1 MQDQTEQTLLATLA
15 ERAGIVADYHDIAGD
30 LHLTS
35 DDTRRAILTA
45 MGFAIDSVASLTQT
59 LREWDEAPWQR
70 PCDPVRILREGETG
84 APLSYCLALEEGKE
98 EFVVAKWQ
106 IRDEANAVVQDGT
119 AGPGLSAVD
128 VQFLKG
134 QRHVR
139 VEIPAPK
146 GLLLGYYN
154 LRIRAEGLVGGG
166 MGAMRIIVAPR
177 QCYVPPSLEAN
188 QKLWGLALQLYS
200 LSSDRNW
207 GCGDFTDLARIVE
220 WAGKEL
226 GAGVIGLNPLH
237 ALRNTAP
244 YHISPYA
251 PYSRLYL
258 NELYL
263 DLNRLPE
270 FFGSEEAQQ
279 QFRAPEFQAKLQA
292 LRMSRYVDYDAI
304 ASAKRTML
312 DLAYRRFLTEAYSGE
327 EPNLKPNTPRAWL
340 LERFILSEGAPLEV
354 YATFQ
359 ALEEERRLIQ
369 STSTTWHDWP
379 NQFLTPGPPVR
390 EYAKRHRKRVRFF
403 QYIQWVASEQLNEVQ
418 RMTEQL
424 AMPIGLYHDVAL
436 GADRNGA
443 EAWIYQSVLALGADC
458 GAPPD
463 AFAPEGQNW
472 GLPPINPHALR
483 ASGYELMIQL
493 LRNNFRSG
501 GAIRLDHVMAFCR
514 LFWIPRGRPA
524 SEGTYVQYPFED
536 LLAIVALESTRS
548 KTLVIGED
556 LGTVPDWVRE
566 QLAKARVLSYRV
578 FYFERGADGAMKS
591 PGDYPAQSLAVA
603 TTHDLPTLT
612 GFWSGEDLHVRSGLG
627 VLPDDTARRQAWEE
641 RRRDKGSILSA
652 LQREHLLPPGVTEDL
667 ATAPVMTTELCHAI
681 HLYLARTPSCIV
693 LANLEDGLGE
703 LSQTNL
709 PGKVDSHPNWTRK
722 YPIRVEEMLCD
733 ERLRQLGTVLRS
745 TRPLACIIHDGSS
758 RTHADAKRDEHS
770 ET

>member
-1 MQDQTEQTLLATLA
+1 MHDQPEHTLLAKLA
-15 ERAGIVADYHDIAGD
+15 ERAGIAADYYDIAGN

-35 DDTRRAILTA
+35 VDTQRAILTA
-45 MGFAIDSVASLTQT
+45 MGFTVDSIASLTEALQ
-59 LREWDEAPWQR
+59 EWDEAPWQR
-70 PCDPVRILREGETG
+70 PCDPVRILRDGETG
-84 APLSYCLALEEGKE
+84 PPVSCYLALEDGKDGSI
-98 EFVVAKWQ
+98 VVEWQ
-106 IRDEANAVVQDGT
+106 IRDEANVVVQEGQ
-119 AGPGLSAVD
+119 AGPALSALEVR
-128 VQFLKG
+128 FLSG
-134 QRHVR
+134 RRHVR
-139 VEIPAPK
+139 VEIPAPRD
-146 GLLLGYYN
+146 LSLGYYS
-154 LRIRAEGLVGGG
+154 LTVRAEGLVGGLVG
-166 MGAMRIIVAPR
+166 TMRVIVAPH

-188 QKLWGLALQLYS
+188 QRLWGLALQLYS

-207 GCGDFTDLARIVE
+207 GCGDFTDLGRIVE
-220 WAGKEL
+220 WAGKGL
-226 GAGVIGLNPLH
+226 GAGIIGLSPLH

-258 NELYL
+258 NDLYI
-263 DLNRLPE
+263 DLERLPE
-270 FFGSEEAQQ
+270 FYRSEEAQR
-279 QFRAPEFQAKLQA
+279 QFLAPEFQANLQA
-292 LRMSRYVDYDAI
+292 LRKTRQVDYDAI
-304 ASAKRTML
+304 ATAKRTML
-312 DLAYRRFLTEAYSGE
+312 DLAYSTFLTEAYSGE
-327 EPNLKPNTPRAWL
+327 EPNLQPKTERARL
-340 LERFILSEGAPLEV
+340 LEQFIQSEGTPLELF
-354 YATFQ
+354 ATFQ
-359 ALEEERRLIQ
+359 TLEEERRLIQ
-369 STSTTWHDWP
+369 SKSTTWHDWP
-379 NQFLTPGPPVR
+379 KQYLTPGQPVR
-390 EYAKRHRKRVRFF
+390 EYARRHRKRIRYF
-403 QYIQWVASEQLNEVQ
+403 QYIQWVASEQLNEIRRTVD
-418 RMTEQL
+418 QL
-424 AMPIGLYHDVAL
+424 AMPIGLFHDVAL

-483 ASGYELMIQL
+483 ASGYELTIQL

-536 LLAIVALESTRS
+536 LLAIVALESVRS

-612 GFWSGEDLHVRSGLG
+612 GFWSSEDLHVRAGLG
-627 VLPDDTARRQAWEE
+627 AFPDDLARSQTWEE
-641 RRRDKGSILSA
+641 RQRDKAGILSA
-652 LQREHLLPPGVTEDL
+652 LKRESLLPNGMTEDL
-667 ATAPVMTTELCHAI
+667 ATAPAMTAELCQAI
-681 HLYLARTPSCIV
+681 HIYLARTSSCIV

-709 PGKVDSHPNWTRK
+709 PGTVDSHPNWTRK
-722 YPIRVEEMLCD
+722 YAVHVDEILCD
-733 ERLRQLGTVLRS
+733 ERLRQLGAVLRS
-745 TRPLACIIHDGSS
+745 TRPLG
-758 RTHADAKRDEHS
+758 
-770 ET
+770 